1 MNKGAV
7 AYDVIK
13 AIVKNMDVGK
23 NASKGSD
30 TQEDYFKA
38 RSLIFCWWWG
48 IGSAK
53 YCHTKIFYVKLL
65 GITDRGISPSDASKV
80 LIIGNTL
87 SGFDPISE
95 KRLLWNVNNNFW
107 QTTLQLSYGHWKAI
121 EVTSITFV
129 FIALQHMRHLKFCNP
144 NQ

>member
-38 RSLIFCWWWG
+38 RSLIFC
-48 IGSAK
+48 
-53 YCHTKIFYVKLL
+53 
-65 GITDRGISPSDASKV
+65 
-80 LIIGNTL
+80 
-87 SGFDPISE
+87 
-95 KRLLWNVNNNFW
+95 
-107 QTTLQLSYGHWKAI
+107 
-121 EVTSITFV
+121 
-129 FIALQHMRHLKFCNP
+129 
-144 NQ
+144 